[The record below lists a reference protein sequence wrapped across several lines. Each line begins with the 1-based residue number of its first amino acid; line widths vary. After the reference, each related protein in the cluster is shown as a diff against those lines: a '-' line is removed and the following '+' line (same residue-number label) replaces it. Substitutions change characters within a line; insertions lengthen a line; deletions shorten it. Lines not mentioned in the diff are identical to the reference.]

1 MQLRTPWGL
10 HPITQSK
17 LTLSD
22 NSTQMRVFSRRLAI
36 ARKVG
41 VARWYEEGS
50 AYPIA
55 WIKKHYRMANGD
67 RLRWDEPFWEQYYTI
82 LTCPWI
88 ERLIVTKPSQVG
100 FTESLIAFASFL
112 VCEICVPSAIGFEQ
126 EGKLRGIVA
135 PRVQPS
141 FDHIDPIRKRRQAR
155 WDITRRKDVD
165 KQEKITVGGIELTFF
180 SAHLPA
186 GTKEQRRASPKMSSF
201 TAWVIFGDEIELWG
215 EGAIDIATERQ
226 SACTMPTKP
235 FRAGSTPG
243 VEGGIVDS
251 QIKRSGMM
259 FLWHVTCPHCG
270 SRQNLDAF
278 GNFLKSV
285 VVDDE
290 DEGVEEKFVDL
301 TGRPYQWFAHDQS
314 DRQTMIDTAYIG
326 CRNCEQELDWDSIKA
341 GIFEAGDKTLIDFCA
356 EITQSKTPIIRP
368 VAVDLP
374 RLASLLFS
382 PSERIY
388 KLLYTSDPADQ
399 LQQGLGKTVS
409 LGGGKISLKKLI
421 DCVGKTAPSDR
432 PHDLIVLGLDQGKA
446 ANWVQIQKWYLGR
459 EGDWERK
466 WVEAFKEVIWT
477 GQIHGFPSAE
487 FLERHQ
493 INLIGMDNEP
503 EIQLA
508 ADYAKNHPH
517 CKISIDSLGALKY
530 HNMHLETGLGQTFL
544 FDQLKLKGEKFKI
557 SERDVQGEKV
567 PVYALH
573 RSFGLDSVRT
583 RIYRGQ
589 QGFPSGLVYDPGN
602 DYNLLY
608 HYLTSDRRMDG
619 QWVEVPGS
627 PDHLFHADNFAEMAV
642 LAAGYVEEPNF
653 AFSSR
658 A

>member
-1 MQLRTPWGL
+1 MTIAENSSQMELF
-10 HPITQSK
+10 SK
-17 LTLSD
+17 ALID
-22 NSTQMRVFSRRLAI
+22 
-36 ARKVG
+36 ARKKG
-41 VARWYEEGS
+41 VARWYSEGS

-55 WIKKHYRMANGD
+55 WIKKHYRMSGGD
-67 RLRWDEPFWEQYYTI
+67 RLRWDEPFMEQYYTI
-82 LTCPWI
+82 LACPWI

-100 FTESLIAFASFL
+100 FTESLIAIASFL
-112 VCEICVPSAIGFEQ
+112 VCEICIPAAMGFEQ
-126 EGKLRGIVA
+126 EGKLRGTVA
-135 PRVQPS
+135 PRIQPS
-141 FDHIDPIRKRRQAR
+141 FDHIDPIKKRRLAR
-155 WDITRRKDVD
+155 WNITRRKDVD

-186 GTKEQRRASPKMSSF
+186 ANKEQRRASPKMSSF
-201 TAWVIFGDEIELWG
+201 TAFVVLADEIELWA

-251 QIKRSGMM
+251 QIKQSGMM
-259 FLWHVTCPHCG
+259 FQWFVTCPHCG
-270 SRQNLDAF
+270 TRQNLDAF
-278 GNFLKSV
+278 GNFLKPVMVES
-285 VVDDE
+285 
-290 DEGVEEKFVDL
+290 EGEGEEERFVDM
-301 TGRPYQWFAHDQS
+301 TGRPYEWFCHDES
-314 DRQTMIDTAYIG
+314 DRQSMIDTAYIG
-326 CRNCEQELDWDSIKA
+326 CRHCEQELTWEAIKA
-341 GIFEAGDKTLIDFCA
+341 GIFESGNKTLTDFCR
-356 EITQSKTPIIRP
+356 EITQNKTPVIKP
-368 VAVDLP
+368 VAIDLP
-374 RLASLLFS
+374 RLASSLFR

-388 KLLYTSDPADQ
+388 KLVYTSDPADQ

-409 LGGGKISLKKLI
+409 LGGGKISLKKLM
-421 DCVGKTAPSDR
+421 DCVGRTAPGDR

-466 WVEAFKEVIWT
+466 WLEAFKEVIWT
-477 GQIHGFPSAE
+477 GQIHGFPSE
-487 FLERHQ
+487 DFLREHQ
-493 INLIGMDNEP
+493 VNLIGMDNEP

-508 ADYAKNHPH
+508 ADYARKHPH
-517 CKISIDSLGALKY
+517 CKLSIDLSGDLKY
-530 HNMHLETGLGQTFL
+530 HDMHMESGLGQTFL

-589 QGFPSGLVYDPGN
+589 QGLPSGSTYDPG
-602 DYNLLY
+602 DDLNLIY

-619 QWVEVPGS
+619 QWVQVPGA

-653 AFSSR
+653 AFGSR